1 MVSILVVA
9 INLVVQMITL
19 LVIVQVFLSYF
30 LSPYHPLRQN
40 LDRIVE
46 PMLRP
51 IRRVIPPAGMLDF
64 SPLVLLVL
72 LQLSGKIMVTL
83 LSGIH

>member
-1 MVSILVVA
+1 MVTLLIGF
-9 INLVVQMITL
+9 INLAVQMITL
-19 LVIVQVFLSYF
+19 LVIVQVFLTYF

-51 IRRVIPPAGMLDF
+51 IRRVIPPLGMFDF
-64 SPLVLLVL
+64 SAIIFLVL
-72 LQLSGKIMVTL
+72 LQLSGKIMIAL
-83 LSGIH
+83 LSGIS

>member
-1 MVSILVVA
+1 VVSILVVA

-51 IRRVIPPAGMLDF
+51 IRRIVPPAGMLDF
-64 SPLVLLVL
+64 SALIFLVL
-72 LQLSGKIMVTL
+72 LQLSGKIMIAL

>member
-1 MVSILVVA
+1 VVSLLAYA
-9 INLVVQMITL
+9 INLIVQLVTL

-40 LDRIVE
+40 LDRVVE

-51 IRRVIPPAGMLDF
+51 IHRILPPVGMFDF
-64 SPLVLLVL
+64 SPLILLVI
-72 LQLSGKIMVTL
+72 LQLSGKIIVAL
-83 LSGIH
+83 LSGIS